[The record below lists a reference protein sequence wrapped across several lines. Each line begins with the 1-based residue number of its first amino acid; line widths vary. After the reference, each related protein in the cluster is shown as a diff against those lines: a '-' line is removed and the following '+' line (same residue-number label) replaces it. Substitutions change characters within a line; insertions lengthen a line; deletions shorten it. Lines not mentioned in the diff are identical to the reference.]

1 MLGPSG
7 EGFPVES
14 KKIEEPGRYFHP
26 LLATLIT
33 GRPDSCSASPNAFAL
48 RSAWIGHFAIPI
60 ALAIAKPDDM
70 GESEFIDRARSICDW
85 FSPLNPY
92 EKKGPI
98 FKIEDANYPIS
109 GEAKR
114 IRRFEPLYCY
124 CISAKRYVLFNRRT
138 RRRNCHSKGL
148 SASAWAN
155 TCRRT
160 KPMMRRNSIPTPAL
174 SLNDIGVDRWQ
185 YDLWHKI
192 IQAALDGH
200 PDQVDLPYHDA
211 MKRPAVS
218 RYGATTPALLKW
230 FETFNSGREY
240 PDRVKPFN
248 FLNAF
253 HARPQFELS
262 DADQWAMPKRGRPR
276 KQLDVKPIAAFNRNA
291 SEAAKGAFDRE
302 TGKPIS
308 A

>member
-1 MLGPSG
+1 
-7 EGFPVES
+7 
-14 KKIEEPGRYFHP
+14 
-26 LLATLIT
+26 
-33 GRPDSCSASPNAFAL
+33 
-48 RSAWIGHFAIPI
+48 
-60 ALAIAKPDDM
+60 M
-70 GESEFIDRARSICDW
+70 G
-85 FSPLNPY
+85 
-92 EKKGPI
+92 
-98 FKIEDANYPIS
+98 
-109 GEAKR
+109 
-114 IRRFEPLYCY
+114 
-124 CISAKRYVLFNRRT
+124 
-138 RRRNCHSKGL
+138 
-148 SASAWAN
+148 WAN

-160 KPMMRRNSIPTPAL
+160 KPMMRRNSIPSPAL

-308 A
+308 AWELKTYAEALAQYHLRPEAKFLNGDFCDRGRTERRHGIATQLVHIGKEANKWEEQHFLGEDEDAEIEYGIAENTVFLDAGIRRLCEEFGEKAAAQRIGISRTALRRALKRGAAVMSQSTRAKLARTARTPIAEARSKKGQ